1 MSSTQWTLLTFRVET
16 TTPDARTDT
25 LYANSRMQVPVI
37 VSIKAWDKSSQSV
50 YKLSDSELDKIE
62 LIDYDAP
69 TTELADGWSYSANRN
84 DVLSNTATAP
94 LKSFNLLPSSLEA
107 SVNKSATKTMKDDIP
122 QKKKYM
128 VSTTRVENKRIG
140 ARIQL
145 PDDTMVTTTASPYN
159 FFITLVGNPPVMYT
173 TDTIT
178 VAQFTVDKGE
188 KVVGVY
194 NQSGAMM
201 SSSKMPWSQDNYYIS
216 SSVHDLVMAD
226 IYDYDTTGYEEGHFG
241 DSRLANLF
249 NYWSNSGKLS
259 LSFIWGFAT
268 ESTNTAGL
276 YRETGSPNTTKVEAF
291 EDIKVNQKSNAL
303 CLTRMVFN
311 YNHDI
316 WGSNWSNSNCGFT
329 VYDRY
334 GNKGKFYASW
344 SEDEDIIVIKDS
356 DL

>member
-1 MSSTQWTLLTFRVET
+1 MSSTQWTLMVFRVET
-16 TTPDARTDT
+16 TTPDTTTDT

-37 VSIKAWDKSSQSV
+37 ASIKARDRNTGSV
-50 YKLSDSELDKIE
+50 YKLSDSELNKIE

-69 TTELADGWSYSANRN
+69 TTKLADGWSYSANRD
-84 DVLSNTATAP
+84 DVFANTATAP

-107 SVNKSATKTMKDDIP
+107 SVNNSAISTTIDETP

-140 ARIQL
+140 ARIEL
-145 PDDTMVTTTASPYN
+145 PDGTMVTTTTSPYN
-159 FFITLVGNPPVMYT
+159 FYVTLVGNPPVAYT

-178 VAQFTVDKGE
+178 VARVTVEKGE

-194 NQSGAMM
+194 NSSGAMM
-201 SSSKMPWSQDNYYIS
+201 SSSKMPWSQDNYYVS
-216 SSVHDLVMAD
+216 SNVHDFVRAD
-226 IYDYDTTGYEEGHFG
+226 IYDYDTTGHEQGHHG

-249 NYWSNSGKLS
+249 NYWSDSGKLR

-268 ESTNTAGL
+268 QSTKTAGL

-291 EDIKVNQKSNAL
+291 EDIKVNQKSNSL
-303 CLTRMVFN
+303 CLTRMAFN
-311 YNHDI
+311 YNQNI
-316 WGSNWSNSNCGFT
+316 WGSDWNNSDCGFT

-334 GNKGKFYASW
+334 GNTGKFYASW
-344 SEDEDIIVIKDS
+344 SEDEDVIVIKDS
-356 DL
+356 NL